1 MLNAWSFLGYW
12 GLKGPG
18 ISQINQIFAVSNPYR
33 LGGWAYNEISAFK
46 LILFLMF
53 LQSVPINKGIKR
65 RIAVGQ
71 NTDLKFK
78 Y

>member
-1 MLNAWSFLGYW
+1 MFNAWSFLDHW
-12 GLKGPG
+12 GLKGLVT
-18 ISQINQIFAVSNPYR
+18 SQINQIFAVFNPYPR
-33 LGGWAYNEISAFK
+33 GGGAYNETSALK
-46 LILFLMF
+46 LILSLLFI
-53 LQSVPINKGIKR
+53 QSVPINMGIKR